1 MTKMKFKI
9 MTIMN
14 KILNILK
21 KILLQSMIIKM
32 SS

>member
-1 MTKMKFKI
+1 MKFKI